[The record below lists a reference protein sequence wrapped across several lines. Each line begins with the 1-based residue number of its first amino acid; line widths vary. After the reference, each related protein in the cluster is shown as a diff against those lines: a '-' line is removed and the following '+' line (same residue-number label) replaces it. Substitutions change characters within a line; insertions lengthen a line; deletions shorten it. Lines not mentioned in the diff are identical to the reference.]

1 MVEGGVIYST
11 SSPLLTSSHL
21 KLNLLIPPGMI
32 CSLYW
37 ENTSSRKNGFSQNLG
52 EQKKQPYD
60 QFISSQICCEEC
72 HTIRVTHSAFKTQF
86 LSSYHSLHSV
96 WSRIVWHRALHPN
109 QKHTQIRVNKLPN
122 KYESCCKGCC
132 LWSLITNFK
141 IIMNHGWQDQTLYQ
155 YGTVLCT
162 F

>member
-1 MVEGGVIYST
+1 MFHTGFAFKRRELHRKMLCKNKIHFNLRLGEGAQKASNFLFLYMVEGGVIYST
-11 SSPLLTSSHL
+11 SSPLLTSSPL

-60 QFISSQICCEEC
+60 QFISSQICCEKC
-72 HTIRVTHSAFKTQF
+72 HAIRVTHSAFKTQF

-96 WSRIVWHRALHPN
+96 WSLIVWHRALHPN
-109 QKHTQIRVNKLPN
+109 QKHT
-122 KYESCCKGCC
+122 
-132 LWSLITNFK
+132 
-141 IIMNHGWQDQTLYQ
+141 
-155 YGTVLCT
+155 
-162 F
+162 